1 MKLCKK
7 IRGPKIL
14 TPIPGPRGREIIER
28 HHKYIAT
35 TTNDPT
41 YAPLV
46 IESGEGVWFKDVDG
60 NIFLDFS
67 SGISVLNVGIRNP
80 EVQKAVEEQLRRIWH
95 AAGTDYYNEKQVELA
110 EKLDEI
116 TPGDFEKKTFLCNSG
131 TESVEAALKISR
143 WSTQRKL
150 FIGFLGA
157 FHGRTYGSLSF
168 VASKPV
174 QRLRQFPTM
183 PGAYLAPYANPYR
196 NPWHINGY
204 ENPDELVN
212 RVIEYIEE
220 YLFNRYV
227 PPEEV
232 ASIIFEPIQ
241 GEGGYVVPPKNFLK
255 ELKKLADRYDIK
267 LIADEIQS
275 GMGRTGK
282 MFAVEHFGVA
292 PDILCLAKSLGDG
305 IPIGATVFRKEMDF
319 GVPGVHSNTF
329 GGNMVA
335 CAAALATIKV
345 LESGLVENAAKME
358 VLFEERLREMYDK
371 YGMIGDV
378 RGIGLAWGVEFVKN
392 RKTKEYA
399 VEERNRILL
408 ECLKKGLA
416 LLGCG
421 MSSIRLVPALC
432 ITEEQAKIGLDVFEE
447 GVKTVV
453 RG

>member
-1 MKLCKK
+1 MSKFEE
-7 IRGPKIL
+7 PKIL
-14 TPIPGPRGREIIER
+14 TPIPGPKAKEIIKR

-46 IESGEGVWFKDVDG
+46 IESGEGVWLKDVDG
-60 NIFLDFS
+60 NILLDFS
-67 SGISVLNVGIRNP
+67 SGISVLNAGIRNP
-80 EVQKAVEEQLRRIWH
+80 EVQKAVEEQLKKIWH
-95 AAGTDYYNEKQVELA
+95 AAGTDYYNETQAELA

-116 TPGDFEKKTFLCNSG
+116 APGDFEKKTFLSNSG

-150 FIGFLGA
+150 FIGFIGA
-157 FHGRTYGSLSF
+157 FHGRTYGSMSF
-168 VASKPV
+168 IASKPV
-174 QRLRQFPTM
+174 QRSRQFPTM
-183 PGAYLAPYANPYR
+183 PGVYLAPYANPYR
-196 NPWHINGY
+196 NPWHIDGY

-220 YLFNRYV
+220 YLFHRYV

-232 ASIIFEPIQ
+232 ASIIIEPIQ
-241 GEGGYVVPPKNFLK
+241 GEGGYIVPPKNFLK
-255 ELKKLADRYDIK
+255 ELKKLADKHDIK
-267 LIADEIQS
+267 LIADEVQS

-292 PDILCLAKSLGDG
+292 PYILCLAKALGDG
-305 IPIGATVFRKEMDF
+305 MPIGATVFRKEMDF
-319 GVPGVHSNTF
+319 GVSGVHSNTY

-345 LESGLVENAAKME
+345 LENGLIENAAKLE
-358 VLFEERLREMYDK
+358 GLFKERLREMYGK
-371 YGMIGDV
+371 YKMIGDV
-378 RGIGLAWGVEFVKN
+378 RGIGLALGVEFVKS

-399 VEERNRILL
+399 IEERNKILL
-408 ECLKKGLA
+408 ECLKRGLV

-421 MSSIRLVPALC
+421 TSSIRLIPPLC
-432 ITEEQAKIGLDVFEE
+432 IIEEQAKIGLDIFEE
-447 GVKTVV
+447 GIKTVV
-453 RG
+453 Q